1 MESKKFEELHALLVS
16 SDDNQ
21 LNRGYQILFESL
33 RNKMIGHYIKKFKLN
48 EESAQDLTHESLI
61 TIMEKAHTVKEP
73 KAFVGWCW
81 IVTDRKALDYL
92 RKNKREKLEFNT
104 DKFDNKIK
112 QQTNININ
120 INNIEQ
126 RDCIRKGTEKF
137 KKEYHNRYYALE
149 LYAQGYTH
157 AEIAAHIDKTPGATK
172 EFISQCRKIVDT
184 FIGHCKEIK

>member
-172 EFISQCRKIVDT
+172 EFISQCRKIIDT

>member
-1 MESKKFEELHALLVS
+1 MKSKKFEELHALLVS
-16 SDDNQ
+16 NDDNQ

-120 INNIEQ
+120 NNIEQ

-172 EFISQCRKIVDT
+172 EFISQCRKIIDT

>member
-112 QQTNININ
+112 QKTNININ

>member
-120 INNIEQ
+120 NNIEQ

-172 EFISQCRKIVDT
+172 EFISQCRKIIDT

>member
-1 MESKKFEELHALLVS
+1 MKSKKFEELHALLIS
-16 SDDNQ
+16 NNDNQ

-48 EESAQDLTHESLI
+48 EESAQDLAHESLI

-92 RKNKREKLEFNT
+92 RKMNREKIEFNT
-104 DKFDNKIK
+104 DKFDIEIK
-112 QQTNININ
+112 QQKNINVDN
-120 INNIEQ
+120 VDQ
-126 RDCIRKGTEKF
+126 RVCIQKGTERF
-137 KKEYHNRYYALE
+137 KAESPIRHYALE
-149 LYAQGYTH
+149 LFAQGYTH
-157 AEIAAHIDKTPGATK
+157 AEIAQLIDKPTPGATK
-172 EFISQCRKIVDT
+172 EFISQCRKIIDT

>member
-120 INNIEQ
+120 NNIEQ

>member
-1 MESKKFEELHALLVS
+1 
-16 SDDNQ
+16 
-21 LNRGYQILFESL
+21 
-33 RNKMIGHYIKKFKLN
+33 
-48 EESAQDLTHESLI
+48 
-61 TIMEKAHTVKEP
+61 MEKAHTVKEP

-172 EFISQCRKIVDT
+172 EFISQCRKIIDT